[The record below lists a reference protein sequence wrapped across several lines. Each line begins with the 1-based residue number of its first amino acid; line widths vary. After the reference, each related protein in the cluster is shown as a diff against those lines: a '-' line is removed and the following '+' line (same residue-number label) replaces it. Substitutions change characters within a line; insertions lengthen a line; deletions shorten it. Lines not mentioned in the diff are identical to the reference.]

1 MKSRFHLLMIAAAL
15 LAGPA
20 LPAAALAQNPA
31 NTDTLEDGS
40 LVFTYDEPGKR
51 ELSAEERISELNT
64 KVKANPAD
72 GKSWNDL
79 GVIYAQQENF
89 EVARDA
95 FIRAV
100 QTDPTNGD
108 FHRNLGLTFSRL
120 GMHEMAIA
128 EFGQYRMNDTMGGAD
143 YWRLIGGAQRDAG
156 LIDDARKT
164 YEEGLASMP
173 PDLGAEGFRLVLATN
188 RLEEEQADEEAVR
201 NLLTKYMDPA
211 LRFIQNNPPSDT
223 MPAPD
228 GLMEAN
234 NIVHNRVGQMV
245 EDAKLM
251 EQSGLDDQAA
261 RLYREAYEYSP
272 ERDDLLP
279 RLVDVLIRQNKVIDA
294 GVAARLARDDHPDKA
309 GTWIATAKVHEQNE
323 RFEEA
328 VAAYEKAFEIE
339 PMDDVRVA
347 IGNLHMRL
355 GNDKEAGKWLK
366 AGVDSG
372 DTKPE
377 VVYNYAVSLIR
388 EEKYHAAIP
397 SLRSVTKQRPEM
409 TQAWIALA
417 QCLQKTKQYSQ
428 AIEPYEKAF
437 ELQPDPKLAFH
448 LGSVAKKA
456 KQYDKAIE
464 AYNKALELDP
474 TYTSAQ
480 YNLSLAY
487 MRADRYEEAVEA
499 FDKLVEMEG
508 DSYRAYYSQGLS
520 FYYMGRYDEALES
533 YDMALEQ
540 KETKNVLNNIGLVYD
555 KLGNKKE
562 AAVWYEKAKKAA
574 G

>member
-1 MKSRFHLLMIAAAL
+1 MKSRFHL
-15 LAGPA
+15 A
-20 LPAAALAQNPA
+20 LPAAAVLAVLALPAALWAQNPA
-31 NTDTLEDGS
+31 STDTLEDGS
-40 LVFTYDEPGKR
+40 LVFTYEEPGQR
-51 ELSAEERISELNT
+51 QLSDEEQISELNA

-79 GVIYAQQENF
+79 GVIYAQQENY

-100 QTDPTNGD
+100 QCDPSNGD
-108 FHRNLGLTFSRL
+108 FHRNLGLTFSKL
-120 GMHEMAIA
+120 GMFEMAIA
-128 EFGQYRMNDTMGGAD
+128 EFGQYRMNDQMGGGD
-143 YWRLIGGAQRDAG
+143 YWRLIGGAQREAG
-156 LIDDARKT
+156 MVDEARHT

-173 PDLGAEGFRLVLATN
+173 PDLGGEGFRLVLATN
-188 RLEEEQADEEAVR
+188 RLEQEQGNEEAIR

-211 LRFIQNNPPSDT
+211 LRFIENNPETEGQP
-223 MPAPD
+223 PAD
-228 GLMEAN
+228 GLNEARA
-234 NIVHNRVGQMV
+234 IVHNRVGQMV

-251 EQSGLDDQAA
+251 EQSGLDDEAA

-279 RLVDVLIRQNKVIDA
+279 RLVDVLIRQEKVLDA
-294 GVAARLARDDHPDKA
+294 GVAARLARSDHPDKA
-309 GTWIATAKVHEQNE
+309 GTWIATAKVHEQN
-323 RFEEA
+323 RKFEEA
-328 VAAYEKAFEIE
+328 VEAYEKAYEIE
-339 PMDDVRVA
+339 PMDDLRVA
-347 IGNLHMRL
+347 IGNLYMRL
-355 GNDKEAGKWLK
+355 GDDKKAGEWLK

-388 EEKYHAAIP
+388 EEKFHAAIP
-397 SLRSVTKQRPEM
+397 SLRSVTNQRPDM
-409 TQAWIALA
+409 VQAWVALA
-417 QCLQKTKQYSQ
+417 QCLQKTKQYSL
-428 AIEPYEKAF
+428 AIEPYEKAL

-448 LGSVAKKA
+448 LGSVAKNA

-464 AYNKALELDP
+464 AYLKALELDP
-474 TYTSAQ
+474 SYASAQ

-487 MRADRYEEAVEA
+487 MKADRYEEAVES
-499 FDKLVEMEG
+499 FDTLIEMEG

-520 FYYMGRYDEALES
+520 FYYMGDYDGALEA

-562 AAVWYEKAKKAA
+562 AALWYEKAKKAA